1 MIDTNAREGASIA
14 ILLSTFDGDAYL
26 EEQIES
32 IRSQSHQNWT
42 LYVRDDGSTD
52 GTIAILEAAI
62 GDSRIRFLQLSPSQH
77 LGLVGSFGS
86 LLSTAIDQSADYL
99 FFCDQD
105 DVWLPDKLERQ
116 LSYFEPGDVPQLVY
130 SDTKLVDE
138 CLRPLLGRAA
148 FQADRKTGSAAV
160 ELFFTQNSIPG
171 CAMAIN
177 ASLARLALPIPEAA
191 TMHDWWLA
199 LVASAVGEVTCV
211 EEPLLLYRQHSKN
224 SIGANSIA
232 GLLANPAQWPAL
244 WKQGNSELIL
254 SVKQAEILFERL
266 GGKSAMA
273 GSIPEALTK
282 YVQILGSSRLSRLK
296 IAWRMGLRKGKPLQ
310 QLVLYARLIAMS
322 RLDAHPDN

>member
-177 ASLARLALPIPEAA
+177 ASLA
-191 TMHDWWLA
+191 
-199 LVASAVGEVTCV
+199 GEVTCV

-266 GGKSAMA
+266 GGESAMA

-310 QLVLYARLIAMS
+310 QLVLYARLISMS